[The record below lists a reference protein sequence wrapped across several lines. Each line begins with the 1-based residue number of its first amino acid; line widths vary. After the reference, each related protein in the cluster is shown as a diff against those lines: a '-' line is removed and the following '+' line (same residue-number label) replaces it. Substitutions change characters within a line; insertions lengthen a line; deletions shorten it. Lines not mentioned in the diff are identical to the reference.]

1 MIRFRSM
8 RVIVIAVLCAAIAGC
23 GGSGQ
28 FGSQTGSNG
37 SSSVVLAMT
46 DSPPT
51 LVSVLSAQVTLTG
64 ATLAPGN
71 VNLFS
76 GSATVDLARLQ
87 TDIAYLATASN
98 VSAGNFTSVTLTFAN
113 PKLTI
118 ENDTAATLAGCPVV
132 QVCTVT
138 PTASTLSATVP
149 LTSFSIPATGAT
161 GLLIDVSL
169 DSLLNASLNEDF
181 SAATT
186 VTPFTPAGTNAPAVG
201 AEDVVGQIGNLNA
214 SAKTFTLSN
223 ATGTYSLKADNTST
237 FFQFPIAGSCTAQS
251 FACVQNSQIASV
263 DMAIQSDGTLQA
275 RTVVFEDAD
284 SSDAEIEGQITSTN
298 AGAQEFNI
306 VIQTMS
312 TAVSGLS
319 VGQSITVQY
328 PAVLPSQFFDIDL
341 LHADNQAVSTSG
353 FLFAAPADLAVGQ
366 QISLRR
372 NSASTASLLKADH
385 VRLRSTR
392 VTANVQTG
400 LPLIFLSPPPSL
412 FSGHGVSGITAQL
425 SVTPPTVYYEIGKTI
440 NSSNVVIGE
449 VVSARGPL
457 FIVGSGRTLIASKIV
472 VKP

>member
-1 MIRFRSM
+1 MIAF
-8 RVIVIAVLCAAIAGC
+8 AVLCAAVAGC

-28 FGSQTGSNG
+28 FGSQGGSNG

-87 TDIAYLATASN
+87 TDIAYIATASN
-98 VSAGNFTSVTLTFAN
+98 LSAGNFTSVTLTFAN

-118 ENDTAATLAGCPVV
+118 ENDTAAAIGSCLVGT
-132 QVCTVT
+132 VCAV
-138 PTASTLSATVP
+138 PITATNLSATVP
-149 LTSFSIPATGAT
+149 LTSFSIPASGAT

-169 DSLLNASLNEDF
+169 DSLLSSSLAEDF
-181 SAATT
+181 SAGTT
-186 VTPFTPAGTNAPAVG
+186 VSPFTPAGTNAPAVG
-201 AEDVVGQIGNLNA
+201 AEDVVGQISNLNA
-214 SAKTFTLSN
+214 SAKTFTLAN

-237 FFQFPIAGSCTAQS
+237 FFQFPIAGSCTSES
-251 FACVQNSQIASV
+251 FACVQNGQIASV
-263 DMAIQSDGTLQA
+263 DIAIQSDGTLQA

-298 AGAQEFNI
+298 AGLRQFSI

-312 TAVSGLS
+312 AAVSGLS
-319 VGQSITVQY
+319 IGQSVTVQY
-328 PAVLPSQFFDIDL
+328 PSVLPSQFFDVDL
-341 LHADNQAVSTSG
+341 VHADNQAVSTSG
-353 FLFAAPADLAVGQ
+353 FLFAAPSDLAVGQ

-372 NSASTASLLKADH
+372 NSTSTASLLIADR

-392 VTANVQTG
+392 VTATVQTG
-400 LPLIFLSPPPSL
+400 LPLIFLNSPPSL
-412 FSGHGVSGITAQL
+412 FSGHGVSGITAQV
-425 SVTPPTVYYEIGKTI
+425 SVTPPTVYYEIGSTI

-457 FIVGSGRTLIASKIV
+457 FIVGGGRTLIASKIV